1 MSQGSMEEKTE
12 LDQKVSWNHSFTIS
26 KGRTWNCRQKMA
38 ENQNESIR

>member
-26 KGRTWNCRQKMA
+26 KGRTGYCRQKMA
-38 ENQNESIR
+38 KNWNESIK